1 MTSAWSNLSSQH
13 VHVAVGIC
21 WKRLQWR
28 QEGKTEKE
36 IETEAEK
43 EAHVD
48 AQAEED
54 WATILFIFIWSLRVD
69 ACILGVTK

>member
-36 IETEAEK
+36 MEAEK

>member
-1 MTSAWSNLSSQH
+1 MTSAWSKWASQH

-21 WKRLQWR
+21 WKRLQWH

-36 IETEAEK
+36 IEEEAEK

-54 WATILFIFIWSLRVD
+54 WTTTILFHLYIWMLV
-69 ACILGVTK
+69 L